1 MQALKNESIEAAA
14 EAFSATDEYNKYL
27 EELRQ
32 SVIEYGK
39 KTNQQEIVEK
49 AANLFKTANLHA
61 EINSLIE
68 FLKQLELVKN

>member
-1 MQALKNESIEAAA
+1 MRMKI
-14 EAFSATDEYNKYL
+14 
-27 EELRQ
+27 Q
-32 SVIEYGK
+32 SDACEKK